1 MRARYY
7 SPELK
12 KFINADVVKGE
23 IGKSNTLNR
32 YAYVEGNPAT
42 LIDPFGLSAEPGT
55 KSNKSSFNWSEGI
68 HTALDAGGFIPGLG
82 NICDGINAIYYL
94 IQGDF
99 SNAGL
104 SAISII
110 PFGDYFAKG
119 GKYTVKIGSNL
130 AEAGIKHGDDVVKG
144 VRKVDFFVAPT
155 GEIATTLREIDLYK
169 MAESARDIMIETT
182 PGAKKKA
189 VAIGAYDLKTGNVVA
204 DFAGTIPDNINM
216 QLINKANEI
225 GGVGSKGVNGK
236 NVVGA
241 CAEFRSSNQLLNSG
255 SNLDDIRFTI
265 AVRPRNGKVVPRC
278 TNCQSMFK

>member
-82 NICDGINAIYYL
+82 NICDGANALYYL

-99 SNAGL
+99 GNAGL

-119 GKYTVKIGSNL
+119 GKYAVKIGSNVV
-130 AEAGIKHGDDVVKG
+130 EAGVKYGDDVVKSAHN
-144 VRKVDFFVAPT
+144 VAQFEKLRAFYAAD
-155 GEIATTLREIDLYK
+155 EIIN
-169 MAESARDIMIETT
+169 AERISTALSKSDPAHLSASFLTKE
-182 PGAKKKA
+182 
-189 VAIGAYDLKTGNVVA
+189 
-204 DFAGTIPDNINM
+204 
-216 QLINKANEI
+216 QLA
-225 GGVGSKGVNGK
+225 
-236 NVVGA
+236 A
-241 CAEFRSSNQLLNSG
+241 
-255 SNLDDIRFTI
+255 
-265 AVRPRNGKVVPRC
+265 GKVTSFKGGDGIKRILLQTKGELNGQSGIFEYILTPEGKVSHQRFIKGGIYTGYPNQVVP
-278 TNCQSMFK
+278 KGGY